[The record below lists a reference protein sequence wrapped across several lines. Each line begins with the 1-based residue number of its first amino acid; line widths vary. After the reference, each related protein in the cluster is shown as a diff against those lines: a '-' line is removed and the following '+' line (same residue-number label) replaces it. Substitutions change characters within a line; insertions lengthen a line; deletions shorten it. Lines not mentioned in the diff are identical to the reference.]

1 MRQSTIS
8 EILLRLSEWYAH
20 ERDKYSFRKNR
31 TPYSAW
37 VTEIFLQQ
45 TQISAA
51 QEKLAAFLKKFPTID
66 ALASAKESAVLEAF
80 RGMGYYSRARNLHKG
95 AKEIILHYGGKMPH
109 DAKTLEKIPGIGRYT
124 AAIVASIFNGE
135 KILALDANHARV
147 LSRLFAVEDEQ
158 GTARFEKTLCEKAE
172 SFLNETEDA
181 GEFNEAL
188 MQWGQTICKKKPLCE
203 LCFAAQF
210 CRAYAKGEQDIIPRK
225 KPPRAPVEILWEMF
239 LIKRDGLYGVVQSPV
254 EFPFL
259 RGELLFPSIVRDS
272 NNHIKGKLPKGLPLS
287 LAKEVGAREVI
298 QPIEFTH
305 SITHHRIRVVLRP
318 SSASLKGIKFF
329 SCGELLKS
337 CHSSL
342 MQKALKAIDNAV
354 PAFF

>member
-1 MRQSTIS
+1 MRHSTIS
-8 EILLRLSEWYAH
+8 EILSRLSQWYSH

-31 TPYSAW
+31 TPYSTW

-51 QEKLAAFLKKFPTID
+51 QEKLTAFLKKFPTI
-66 ALASAKESAVLEAF
+66 ASLASAEESAVLEAF

-95 AKEIILHYGGKMPH
+95 AKEIILHYGGKMPRE
-109 DAKTLEKIPGIGRYT
+109 AETLEKISGIGRYT
-124 AAIVASIFNGE
+124 AAIIASIFNGE
-135 KILALDANHARV
+135 KILSLDANHARV

-158 GTARFEKTLCEKAE
+158 GTARFEKTLREKGAY
-172 SFLNETEDA
+172 FLNEAEDA

-188 MQWGQTICKKKPLCE
+188 MQWGQTICKKKPLCHI
-203 LCFAAQF
+203 CFAAQF
-210 CRAYAKGEQDIIPRK
+210 CRAYEKGEEGAFPRK
-225 KPPRAPVEILWEMF
+225 KPPRVPVEILWEMF
-239 LIKRDGLYGVVQSPV
+239 LIKKDGLYGVVQSPV

-272 NNHIKGKLPKGLPLS
+272 NNHIKGKLPKGLLFS
-287 LAKEVGAREVI
+287 LANERGVREVI

-305 SITHHRIRVVLRP
+305 SITHHRIRVVLR
-318 SSASLKGIKFF
+318 ASPAGLKELEFF
-329 SCGELLKS
+329 SCGELLKR